1 MKKRY
6 TLFTSNFISMFFS
19 ISCAFLSVSTCL
31 GAAYT
36 VNVNTDTGAGAG
48 LTGDLR
54 YCITQANLIAGP
66 HTIVFTTGATTIT
79 LGSPLPAFIRQIS
92 ITATPGT
99 IVINGNAAVNNIF
112 QINTAGANSV
122 IDGLVLNRA
131 IVNQINLQTV
141 TGVTIRN
148 CYLGTN
154 AAGNAIAASN
164 PTFGINMDFSSNNF
178 ITNNVISGHSTH
190 GLLINN
196 TSNANTI
203 RGNKIGCNLLGTA
216 AIPNAVHGIQ
226 FDNGSINNIVGGAA
240 AADRNIIS
248 GNTHIGISAVNS
260 SSGLQ
265 ILNNYIGIDLAGAT
279 ALPNAEHGIIIDN
292 SASAVITNNVVS
304 GNLYFGIHIINCNNH
319 TVRGNKVGTNAAG
332 TAAIAN
338 TYVGLRFENSS
349 GAIIG
354 GATAGQGNLLS
365 GNGEEGLYL
374 INSASPN
381 IKGNLIGT
389 NVTGTG
395 ALANGRFGIHLQG
408 CATPIIGGAATG
420 EGNTTS
426 GNAWDGIFVDGS
438 TSATIYGNLIG
449 TNSAGSAA
457 VANGGGG
464 LHIVNCTS
472 PLVGGTAAGQGN
484 VMSGN
489 TTDGLWF
496 ENTTNA
502 SVQGNFIGTNLTGTA
517 AIGNGG
523 NGISGYTNSSN
534 HLIGGT
540 TAAARNIISA
550 NNVDGIHYDGI
561 TTACNDLLIKNNY
574 IGTNA
579 SGAGAAATF
588 GNGQGGIVVTNRC
601 LRLIIGGTTAA
612 ERNIISG
619 NGRLWGGAGNGT
631 GVFIYDCEAVQIIG
645 NYVGLAA
652 DGSTAMGNAENG
664 IVLFKSNNATIGGNN
679 ATLRNLVSSNGRQGI
694 VMNTDFGLQVTGTII
709 IGNYI
714 GTDVTGTLAR
724 GNGQSGIIAIWSTN
738 GFFGRANA
746 NEGNIISNNAEEG
759 IHIIGGNGNT
769 VYNNLIGVA
778 ANGTTAMGNRS
789 GGVFIQGVGGGT
801 NGSNTIVG
809 GLGALQPNTIAY
821 STGTA
826 VNPDLGNGFGIGV
839 AHNDQGINNRFI
851 GNKIFCNAGLGI
863 DLNFAGSFGGA
874 GVNGLG
880 NGGKTAPAIT
890 GVTTTSTSGTGTAG
904 ETIHVYSNVTCT
916 TCQGETYLGTAT
928 VTAGGTWTVTHV
940 AVAAPY
946 NNSATATNGTLG
958 TSQFTCNFTLP
969 VELVFFKAQAQGEN
983 ALLTWATAMEKDNA
997 AFVIER
1003 SQDGTHFESISSV
1016 AGQGT
1021 TSQLSNYSF
1030 TDEHPYAGISYYR
1043 LKQVDF
1049 DGTQTHSAIQSVYFD
1064 SSAEFFLF
1072 PNPATDELNIVLGS
1086 DEVYDIHV
1094 YSNLGI
1100 EVHNLSTTKNNN
1112 SYTIRLNG
1120 VASGSYILELRSA
1133 TKQVTKQFL
1142 VY

>member
-6 TLFTSNFISMFFS
+6 TIFTSTFISMFFS
-19 ISCAFLSVSTCL
+19 ISCAFLAISTCL

-36 VNVNTDTGAGAG
+36 VNTNGDTGAGAG
-48 LTGDLR
+48 VTGDLR

-66 HTIVFTTGATTIT
+66 HTIVFSTGATTIT
-79 LGSPLPAFIRQIS
+79 LASPLPVIIRQIS

-99 IVINGNAAVNNIF
+99 IVINGNAAVNTIL
-112 QINTAGANSV
+112 QINTAGANSI

-131 IVNQINLQTV
+131 IVNQIDLQSV

-154 AAGNAIAASN
+154 NVGNTVAISN

-178 ITNNVISGHSTH
+178 ILNNVISGHTTH

-196 TSNANTI
+196 GSNGNTF

-226 FDNGSINNIVGGAA
+226 FDTGSINNIVGGPV
-240 AADRNIIS
+240 AADGNIIS
-248 GNTHIGISAVNS
+248 GNTHIGISAVNL

-265 ILNNYIGIDLAGAT
+265 ITNNYIGINLAGTA

-319 TVRGNKVGTNAAG
+319 IVRGNKVGTNALG
-332 TAAIAN
+332 TGAIPN
-338 TYVGLRFENSS
+338 TYVGLRLENSS
-349 GAIIG
+349 GALIG

-389 NVTGTG
+389 NLAGTS

-426 GNAWDGIFVDGS
+426 GNAWDGMFIDGS
-438 TSATIYGNLIG
+438 TGAVIYGNFAG
-449 TNSAGSAA
+449 TNLTGSAA

-464 LHIVNCTS
+464 IHIVNCTT
-472 PLVGGTAAGQGN
+472 PLIGGTTAGQSN
-484 VMSGN
+484 VISGN

-496 ENTTNA
+496 ENTPNA
-502 SVQGNFIGTNLTGTA
+502 TIQGNFIGTNVTGTA

-523 NGISGYTNSSN
+523 NGISGYNNSSN
-534 HLIGGT
+534 HLIGGNA
-540 TAAARNIISA
+540 AAARNIISA
-550 NNVDGIHYDGI
+550 NNVDGIHYDGNAA
-561 TTACNDLLIKNNY
+561 ACNDLSIKNNY
-574 IGTNA
+574 IGTNE
-579 SGAGAAATF
+579 SGTGPANTF
-588 GNGQGGIVVTNRC
+588 GNGNCGVLVTNNC
-601 LRLIIGGTTAA
+601 LRLIIGGSTVA

-619 NGRLWGGAGNGT
+619 NGRLWPGTASNGIGIFLFTCPGA
-631 GVFIYDCEAVQIIG
+631 QITG
-645 NYVGLAA
+645 NYVGLAV
-652 DGSTAMGNAENG
+652 DGSTALGNSENG
-664 IVLFKSNNATIGGNN
+664 ILVYYSNNVIIGGNT
-679 ATLRNLVSSNGRQGI
+679 AALRNLVSSNGKQGI
-694 VMNTDFGLQVTGTII
+694 ILQGDPGTQLTGALV

-714 GTDVTGTLAR
+714 GTDYTGTLVR
-724 GNGQSGIIAIWSTN
+724 GNGQSGIICIFASN
-738 GFFGRANA
+738 CFLGRANA
-746 NEGNIISNNAEEG
+746 GEGNIISNNFEDG
-759 IHIIGGNGNT
+759 IHLVGGSDNII
-769 VYNNLIGVA
+769 YNNLIGVA
-778 ANGTTAMGNRS
+778 LNGTTAMGNRS
-789 GGVFIQGVGGGT
+789 GGIFIQGVAGGT
-801 NGSNTIVG
+801 NGSNNIVG
-809 GLGALQPNTIAY
+809 GLGVLQPNTIAY
-821 STGTA
+821 STGTG

-839 AHNDQGINNRFI
+839 AHNEQGINNTFI

-863 DLNFAGSFGGA
+863 DLNFAGSFGGSA
-874 GVNGLG
+874 NGLG

-890 GVTTTSTSGTGTAG
+890 GVTTTSTTGTGTPG
-904 ETIHVYSNVTCT
+904 ETIHVYSNETCT
-916 TCQGETYLGTAT
+916 TCQGEIYLGTTTVTGTGTWTLTHAT
-928 VTAGGTWTVTHV
+928 VT
-940 AVAAPY
+940 APY

-958 TSQFTCNFTLP
+958 TSQFTCNFALP
-969 VELVFFKAQAQGEN
+969 VELIFFKAKAEGEV
-983 ALLTWATAMEKDNA
+983 ALLTWATALEKDNA

-1003 SQDGTHFESISSV
+1003 SQDGKHFEAIGNK

-1021 TSQLSNYSF
+1021 TQQVTNYEF
-1030 TDEHPYAGISYYR
+1030 TDEHPYSGITYYR

-1049 DGTQTHSAIQSVYFD
+1049 DGTQTYTPIQSVYFN
-1064 SSAEFFLF
+1064 SSEDFFLF
-1072 PNPATDELNIVLGS
+1072 PNPATDALNVVLNS
-1086 DEVYDIHV
+1086 DEAYDIHV
-1094 YSNLGI
+1094 YSNLGV
-1100 EVHNLSTTKNNN
+1100 EVQHLNTTKNNN
-1112 SYTIRLNG
+1112 TYTIHLEG
-1120 VASGSYILELRSA
+1120 IASGSYILELRST